1 MFPREI
7 DDMLV
12 LKQFLG
18 AIVLVSV
25 CSCAAET
32 SLAAPPSGD
41 LRTRMSGSDWPA
53 FLGPTGDNKSAETG
67 LRTDW
72 PQEGPRIVWQ
82 QRLGTGYGM
91 PTISRGR
98 LFQFTRVRD
107 QARLM
112 CLRSET
118 GELLWQFEY
127 PTNYED
133 LYGYDNGPRS
143 SPVVDGD
150 RVYILGVEGMLHCL
164 NAEEGRL
171 IWKVDTAAKFGVIQ
185 NFFGVGSTP
194 VIEGDLLISNLGGSP
209 ADDKQLAP
217 GQLDLVHGNGSGVV
231 AFDKLSGEVK
241 YQFSDELA
249 SYASPKLATIAG
261 RRWCFVFARGGLLGF
276 EPNSGKLD
284 FHFPWRAAIMESVN
298 ASTPVVVDDLVLIS
312 ETYGPGAALLK
323 VRPGGYDVVWKDE
336 QRSRQK
342 HLQCHWNTPI
352 YHEGYVYGSSGRH
365 TENAELRCLELKT
378 GRVMWSQPELTR
390 SSLLYVDG
398 HFICL
403 TEYGDL
409 LLLKA
414 SSEKFDVQG
423 QIVLREPAADVKPGA
438 EPSKLLKYPCWAAPI
453 LSHGLL
459 YVRGHDRLVCLDLIP
474 MEP

>member
-1 MFPREI
+1 
-7 DDMLV
+7 
-12 LKQFLG
+12 
-18 AIVLVSV
+18 
-25 CSCAAET
+25 
-32 SLAAPPSGD
+32 
-41 LRTRMSGSDWPA
+41 
-53 FLGPTGDNKSAETG
+53 
-67 LRTDW
+67 
-72 PQEGPRIVWQ
+72 
-82 QRLGTGYGM
+82 
-91 PTISRGR
+91 
-98 LFQFTRVRD
+98 
-107 QARLM
+107 M

-127 PTNYED
+127 PTDYED

-164 NAEEGRL
+164 NAEEGRV

-194 VIEGDLLISNLGGSP
+194 VIEGNLLIANLGGSP
-209 ADDKQLAP
+209 ADDKQIPP
-217 GQLDLVHGNGSGVV
+217 GQLDLVHGNGTGVV
-231 AFDKLSGEVK
+231 AFDKMTGEVK
-241 YQFSDELA
+241 YKFSDELA

-276 EPNSGKLD
+276 EPISGQLD

-298 ASTPVVVDDLVLIS
+298 ASTPVVVDDLVLVS

-336 QRSRQK
+336 PRSRQK

-378 GRVMWSQPELTR
+378 GKLMWTQPELTR

-398 HFICL
+398 HFLCL

-409 LLLKA
+409 LLLA
-414 SSEKFDVQG
+414 ATSEKFKVEG
-423 QIVLREPAADVKPGA
+423 QIVLREPAAAGA
-438 EPSKLLKYPCWAAPI
+438 PSRPSC
-453 LSHGLL
+453 
-459 YVRGHDRLVCLDLIP
+459 
-474 MEP
+474 